1 MMRKYVKLAGLGSVY
16 AGVLLLVVA
25 FLMGWTRSNAV
36 LFSALFLVV
45 AGIVG
50 FVVATK
56 KESRY

>member
-1 MMRKYVKLAGLGSVY
+1 MKFIGLGSVY

-25 FLMGWTRSNAV
+25 FLAGWTRSNAV

-50 FVVATK
+50 YVVASK

>member
-1 MMRKYVKLAGLGSVY
+1 MKKYMKFIGLGSVY

-25 FLMGWTRSNAV
+25 FLAGWTRSNAV

-50 FVVATK
+50 YVVASK